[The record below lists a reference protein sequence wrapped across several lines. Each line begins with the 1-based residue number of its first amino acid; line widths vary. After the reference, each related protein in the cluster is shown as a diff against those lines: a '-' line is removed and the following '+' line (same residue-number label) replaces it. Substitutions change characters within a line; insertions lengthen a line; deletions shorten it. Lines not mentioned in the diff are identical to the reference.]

1 MTSCIIRVSFALS
14 VAAALSAQELSAQE
28 LQVDLAGNAGK
39 VEAAAAGVRL
49 DELRLIARTDRD
61 RGRSV
66 AGVDTGSLTV
76 GPLRLAGPTRLLMTT
91 PLGVYPWSSV
101 LTAGGGAL
109 LDAARVPS
117 GRFGAALRADDAY
130 VFVMRRSATLHR
142 FGAGGRIRHGSGL
155 EAELAAVFSRL
166 TPAPEGTPSKEGT
179 PSEEETPAGER
190 VEPRERMI
198 HAVARF
204 RGTGSLLRVTALP
217 VVMAADRLPLS
228 GAGVVSAGLVA
239 DWLTLDGSLALAGRG
254 YFTGDAKHAGG
265 AAAAL
270 RMRVAADSWPSLE
283 LRSRWRADA
292 RPEQVMS
299 ARLAAG
305 AGVSS
310 GLAGSAEISHRKT
323 RSSDR
328 VRVSGRAEARDR
340 GNRAWLSG
348 SANVTGDR
356 TTPRVEIGTRLQV
369 DPRLQLTVAAG
380 WAGEWSARVE
390 CVLREAGNEARL
402 DLDDDGDWAVGL
414 TLGR

>member
-1 MTSCIIRVSFALS
+1 MTFRIIRVSFALS
-14 VAAALSAQELSAQE
+14 IAATLSAQELK
-28 LQVDLAGNAGK
+28 VDLAGNAGK
-39 VEAAAAGVRL
+39 VEAAAVGVLL

-66 AGVDTGSLTV
+66 AGVDTESLTV

-142 FGAGGRIRHGSGL
+142 FGAGGRIGHGSGL

-166 TPAPEGTPSKEGT
+166 APAPEGTPSEEG
-179 PSEEETPAGER
+179 TPAGER

-254 YFTGDAKHAGG
+254 YFTGDAKHAAG
-265 AAAAL
+265 ATAAL

-292 RPEQVMS
+292 KPEQVMS

-402 DLDDDGDWAVGL
+402 DLEDDGDWAVGL

>member
-14 VAAALSAQELSAQE
+14 VAAILSAQELSAQE
-28 LQVDLAGNAGK
+28 LQVDLAGNAAE
-39 VEAAAAGVRL
+39 VEAAAVGVLL

-76 GPLRLAGPTRLLMTT
+76 GPLRLSGPTRLLMTT

-117 GRFGAALRADDAY
+117 GRFGVALRADDAY

-142 FGAGGRIRHGSGL
+142 FGAGGRIGHGSGL

-166 TPAPEGTPSKEGT
+166 APAPEGTPSKEG
-179 PSEEETPAGER
+179 TPAGER

-217 VVMAADRLPLS
+217 VVMSADRLPLS

-254 YFTGDAKHAGG
+254 YFTGDAKHAAG

-292 RPEQVMS
+292 APEQVMS

-402 DLDDDGDWAVGL
+402 DLEDDGDWAVGL

>member
-14 VAAALSAQELSAQE
+14 VAATLSAQE
-28 LQVDLAGNAGK
+28 LQVDLAGDAAE
-39 VEAAAAGVRL
+39 VEAAAVEVRL
-49 DELRLIARTDRD
+49 DELRLIARTDRNTE
-61 RGRSV
+61 RSV
-66 AGVDTGSLTV
+66 AGFDTESLTV
-76 GPLRLAGPTRLLMTT
+76 GPLRLAGLTRLLMTT
-91 PLGVYPWSSV
+91 PLGVYPWSSM
-101 LTAGGGAL
+101 LTADGGAL
-109 LDAARVPS
+109 LDASRIPS

-130 VFVMRRSATLHR
+130 VFVMRRSATLNR

-166 TPAPEGTPSKEGT
+166 APAPGGTPAEQ
-179 PSEEETPAGER
+179 R
-190 VEPRERMI
+190 VEPRERMV

-204 RGTGSLLRVTALP
+204 RGTGSLLRVTAMP

-239 DWLTLDGSLALAGRG
+239 DWLTLDGVLAIAGRG

-270 RMRVAADSWPSLE
+270 RMRVAGDSWPSLE

-356 TTPRVEIGTRLQV
+356 TTPRVEIGTRLRV

-380 WAGEWSARVE
+380 WAGEWNARVE

>member
-1 MTSCIIRVSFALS
+1 
-14 VAAALSAQELSAQE
+14 
-28 LQVDLAGNAGK
+28 
-39 VEAAAAGVRL
+39 
-49 DELRLIARTDRD
+49 
-61 RGRSV
+61 
-66 AGVDTGSLTV
+66 
-76 GPLRLAGPTRLLMTT
+76 
-91 PLGVYPWSSV
+91 
-101 LTAGGGAL
+101 
-109 LDAARVPS
+109 
-117 GRFGAALRADDAY
+117 
-130 VFVMRRSATLHR
+130 
-142 FGAGGRIRHGSGL
+142 
-155 EAELAAVFSRL
+155 
-166 TPAPEGTPSKEGT
+166 
-179 PSEEETPAGER
+179 
-190 VEPRERMI
+190 MI

-402 DLDDDGDWAVGL
+402 DLEDDGDWAVGL

>member
-14 VAAALSAQELSAQE
+14 VAAILSAQELSAQE
-28 LQVDLAGNAGK
+28 LQVDLAGNAAE
-39 VEAAAAGVRL
+39 VEAAAVGVLL

-66 AGVDTGSLTV
+66 AGVDTGSLAVGALTV
-76 GPLRLAGPTRLLMTT
+76 GPLRLSGPTRLLMTT

-142 FGAGGRIRHGSGL
+142 LGAGGRIRHGSGL
-155 EAELAAVFSRL
+155 EAELAAVYSRL
-166 TPAPEGTPSKEGT
+166 APAPEEA
-179 PSEEETPAGER
+179 PAGER

-254 YFTGDAKHAGG
+254 YFTGDAKHAAG

-292 RPEQVMS
+292 APEQVMS

-402 DLDDDGDWAVGL
+402 DLEDDGDWAVGL

>member
-14 VAAALSAQELSAQE
+14 VAAILSAQELSAQE
-28 LQVDLAGNAGK
+28 LQVDLAGNAAE
-39 VEAAAAGVRL
+39 VEAAAVGVLL

-117 GRFGAALRADDAY
+117 GRFGVALRADDAY
-130 VFVMRRSATLHR
+130 VFAMRRSATLHR
-142 FGAGGRIRHGSGL
+142 FGAGGRIGHGSGL

-166 TPAPEGTPSKEGT
+166 APAPEATPSKEGT
-179 PSEEETPAGER
+179 PSGER

-254 YFTGDAKHAGG
+254 YFTGDAKHAAG

-270 RMRVAADSWPSLE
+270 RMRVAGDSWPSLE

-292 RPEQVMS
+292 APEQVMS

-310 GLAGSAEISHRKT
+310 GLAGSAEVSHRKT

-402 DLDDDGDWAVGL
+402 DLEDDGDWAVGL

>member
-14 VAAALSAQELSAQE
+14 VAATLSAQE
-28 LQVDLAGNAGK
+28 LQVDLAGKAAE
-39 VEAAAAGVRL
+39 VETAAVEVLL

-61 RGRSV
+61 TERSA
-66 AGVDTGSLTV
+66 AGVDTASLTV
-76 GPLRLAGPTRLLMTT
+76 GPLRLAGLPRLLMTT

-101 LTAGGGAL
+101 LTADGGAL

-130 VFVMRRSATLHR
+130 VFVMRRSATLNR
-142 FGAGGRIRHGSGL
+142 FGAGGRTRHGSGL

-166 TPAPEGTPSKEGT
+166 APAPGGTPPEQ
-179 PSEEETPAGER
+179 R

-204 RGTGSLLRVTALP
+204 RGTGSLLRVTAMP

-254 YFTGDAKHAGG
+254 YFTGDAKHAAG

-270 RMRVAADSWPSLE
+270 RMRAAGDSWPSLE

-292 RPEQVMS
+292 RPEQMMS

-356 TTPRVEIGTRLQV
+356 TAPRVEIGTRLRIA
-369 DPRLQLTVAAG
+369 PRLQLTVAAG
-380 WAGEWSARVE
+380 WAGAWSARVE

-402 DLDDDGDWAVGL
+402 DLADDGDWAVGL
-414 TLGR
+414 ALGR